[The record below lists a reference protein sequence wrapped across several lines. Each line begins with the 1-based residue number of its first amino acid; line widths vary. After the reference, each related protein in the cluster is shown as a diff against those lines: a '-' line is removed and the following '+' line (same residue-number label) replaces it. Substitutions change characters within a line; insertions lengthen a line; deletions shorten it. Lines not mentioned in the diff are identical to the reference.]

1 MPSGGFWPPFFNQCP
16 LRGALLFYQVQ
27 AWICESDVTVNNTVY
42 QLAADAAAL
51 AGRVRAAITSNAD
64 SDLDAEQPQGR
75 CARVRATWGH
85 SKWRGALQAC
95 VTPLGLAAD
104 AVKAAVNVVGTVGA
118 GLLGVV
124 AALGGGIWFAAQWV
138 ANKVKALAERAIGCF
153 DAEATPDEQAS

>member
-1 MPSGGFWPPFFNQCP
+1 MPSGGFWPPFLNQCP

-27 AWICESDVTVNNTVY
+27 TWTCESDVTVANDTVY

-64 SDLDAEQPQGR
+64 NDAEQPQGR

-95 VTPLGLAAD
+95 VP
-104 AVKAAVNVVGTVGA
+104 
-118 GLLGVV
+118 
-124 AALGGGIWFAAQWV
+124 
-138 ANKVKALAERAIGCF
+138 E
-153 DAEATPDEQAS
+153 